1 MRTTILNQ
9 LYNHFESRLY
19 NQLYWSTKSSAA
31 YINLRNKIDT
41 RIFNQLQRRLLDEL
55 EINLIGYL
63 NHEE

>member
-19 NQLYWSTKSSAA
+19 NHLYWSTKSSAA

-55 EINLIGYL
+55 EINLIRYL